1 MNVESIEHRV
11 SIPDQPFP
19 SGWRLCGV
27 IGTLLSTSILFAQ
40 MKSLPGGHPFLY
52 LGIIAFEAS
61 LLALALGDSDSRLRA
76 QIASLFQRPR
86 ELFLDFLVAGC
97 IWFTWSVLSRFI
109 VNALG
114 NDGWGSAQE
123 ILPNSS
129 IELGMWVLLS
139 LSAGLS
145 E

>member
-40 MKSLPGGHPFLY
+40 MKSLPGGHLFLY

-61 LLALALGDSDSRLRA
+61 LLALVLGDSDSPLRE
-76 QIASLFQRPR
+76 QIAGLFQRPR
-86 ELFLDFLVAGC
+86 ELFLDLIVASG
-97 IWFTWSVLSRFI
+97 IWLTWTVLSRLI
-109 VNALG
+109 VSALG
-114 NDGWGSAQE
+114 SEGWGSAQE
-123 ILPNSS
+123 ILPNTRL
-129 IELGMWVLLS
+129 ELAVWM
-139 LSAGLS
+139 
-145 E
+145 